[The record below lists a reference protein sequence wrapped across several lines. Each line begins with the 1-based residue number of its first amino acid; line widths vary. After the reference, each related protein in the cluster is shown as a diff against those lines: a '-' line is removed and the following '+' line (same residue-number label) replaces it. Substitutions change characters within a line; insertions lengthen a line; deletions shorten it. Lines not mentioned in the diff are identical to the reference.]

1 MRKFLFLTVALLTA
15 VFSTRAAEVT
25 PPACATYE
33 YYTATTYLYK
43 LCDDHE
49 WQATIA
55 IDGDKMYI
63 KDVFPFLVNA
73 KWIEGTID
81 NGMVTFTAGQII
93 GDYDDPESE
102 NIYTDCMYYGLNIQF
117 EREDVT
123 FSWDASTTTL
133 TLTNYESGTIN
144 ASHLPENRFCEVTD
158 GTSDPSCT
166 LTFKG
171 TGEGPTPST
180 VTISANQDPQEAD
193 AYYSTYYNGTNA
205 YQVDANTTIYQAI
218 LNGEGTMLSLEAV
231 TEDIIPAGI
240 AVILKSSSNE
250 IELTPLCD
258 PVTTTDY
265 TENALKGVDVTT
277 TVSTLGA
284 GTIYTLAAEDN
295 IMAFYKFVGAE
306 IPAHK
311 GYLQLPA
318 GAPAPHRIG
327 FGTNVTTGTENIEVT
342 IKAEKIVRNGQLLI
356 QKGDALYNAQ
366 GAIVK

>member
-33 YYTATTYLYK
+33 YYTASTFLYQF
-43 LCDDHE
+43 CEDHE

-81 NGMVTFTAGQII
+81 NGVVTFTAGQII
-93 GDYDDPESE
+93 GDYDDPELE
-102 NIYTDCMYYGLNIQF
+102 NIYTDCMYYGLNNQF

-133 TLTNYESGTIN
+133 TLTNYESGTRNDSIPDN
-144 ASHLPENRFCEVTD
+144 LFYEVTD

-171 TGEGPTPST
+171 TGVAPTPST
-180 VTISANQDPQEAD
+180 VTISANQDPQDAD

-231 TEDIIPAGI
+231 TEDIIPVGI
-240 AVILKSSSNE
+240 SVILKSSSNE
-250 IELTPLCD
+250 IELTPVCD

-265 TENALKGVDVTT
+265 TENALKGVDEAT
-277 TVSTLGA
+277 TVVANTV
-284 GTIYTLAAEDN
+284 YTLAAEEGVL
-295 IMAFYKFVGAE
+295 AFYKFSGTE

-311 GYLQLPA
+311 AYLQLPA
-318 GAPAPHRIG
+318 GVSAPRRIS
-327 FGTNVTTGTENIEVT
+327 FGSNVVTGMENVNDNSNANVNTNKVL
-342 IKAEKIVRNGQLLI
+342 RDGQLLI
-356 QKGDALYNAQ
+356 RKNGHLYNAQ
-366 GAIVK
+366 GVVIE